1 MTAPAKPA
9 PILPRNSAADR
20 PLLIVMAIMAFMA
33 SLALLLTS
41 MSNRASSNWQSELK
55 QSATV
60 QIYTADPAARTEAIT
75 RAMTVLSGIDG
86 LTAIPVSDEDSRDLI
101 RPWIGDVDL
110 PDDLPLPAM
119 IAVEKQGSAL
129 FNSAAV
135 RTALE
140 AEGLSVDVDDHS
152 AWSGRVARAARA
164 VRVGTSLVLI
174 LLLAGSIA
182 ATGFATQSAM
192 AVHRKIVKVLVQVG
206 AHDRYVARL
215 FTQQFF
221 IIGAIAGAVGIIGAF
236 IFTFFVSFLFGGG
249 GTSLLP
255 ALKFSASDL
264 IFIVLIPLLFGV
276 VSAIAAGLTS
286 LQVLKADHQSS

>member
-1 MTAPAKPA
+1 MTPPSRPA

-20 PLLIVMAIMAFMA
+20 PLLIVMTIMAFMA

-41 MSNRASSNWQSELK
+41 MSNRASTDWQSELK

-60 QIYTADPAARTEAIT
+60 QVYVTDASERAEAVA
-75 RAMTVLSGIDG
+75 RAMTVLSGIEG
-86 LTAIPVSDEDSRDLI
+86 LKVTPVSDAEARDLI
-101 RPWIGDVDL
+101 RPWIGDVAL
-110 PDDLPLPAM
+110 PNDLPLPAM
-119 IAVEKQGSAL
+119 IAVDKQDRDIFDSASL
-129 FNSAAV
+129 KS
-135 RTALE
+135 ALE

-152 AWSGRVARAARA
+152 AWSERVTRAARA

-192 AVHRKIVKVLVQVG
+192 AVHRKIVKVLMQVG
-206 AHDRYVARL
+206 AQDRYVARL

-221 IIGAIAGAVGIIGAF
+221 IIGAIAGAIGIIGAF
-236 IFTFFVSFLFGGG
+236 IFTFFVSLLFGGG

-286 LQVLKADHQSS
+286 LQVLKADHQPS

>member
-41 MSNRASSNWQSELK
+41 MSNRATSNWQSELK

-60 QIYTADPAARTEAIT
+60 QIYVTDGEGRTEAVAQ
-75 RAMTVLSGIDG
+75 AMTILSGVDG
-86 LTAIPVSDEDSRDLI
+86 LNAEPVSDGDARDLI

-119 IAVEKQGSAL
+119 IAVEKQGSSA
-129 FNSAAV
+129 FNAAAIQD
-135 RTALE
+135 ALE

-152 AWSGRVARAARA
+152 AWAGRVARAAKA

-174 LLLAGSIA
+174 LLLAGSVA

-192 AVHRKIVKVLVQVG
+192 AVHRKIVKVLMQVG
-206 AHDRYVARL
+206 AQDRYVARL

-221 IIGAIAGAVGIIGAF
+221 IIGAIAGAIGIVGAF
-236 IFTFFVSFLFGGG
+236 IFTFLVSLLFGGG
-249 GTSLLP
+249 STSLLP
-255 ALKFSASDL
+255 ALKFSVSDL
-264 IFIVLIPLLFGV
+264 IFIGLIPLLFGV